1 TIGAEDYQSHYD
13 LGVAFKEMGLLDEA
27 IAEFQKALRAPDG
40 RLRTSEALGVSFYE
54 KEQFPVAEAIL
65 KRAIDSLAG
74 PDNEKI
80 GLLYWLGRARE
91 EQGKEP
97 EALTCYRRAMA
108 VDVGFK
114 DLDERVVRLAG
125 GAGA

>member
-1 TIGAEDYQSHYD
+1 
-13 LGVAFKEMGLLDEA
+13 MGLLDEA

-54 KEQFPVAEAIL
+54 KEQFRVAEAIL
-65 KRAIDSLAG
+65 SRAIDSLAG
-74 PDNEKI
+74 TDDEKI

-97 EALTCYRRAMA
+97 EALTCYRRAME